1 MLRLKRIELMK
12 KTNIYRGAILLLPKH
27 LPKWL
32 VKEALALVESA
43 QYDILDIIRYKRLGS
58 KLLSKAKLEE
68 VIETVKQ
75 YKKDVPELKLIVYDE
90 IKPRDY
96 TTLMIETGV
105 EVLDRT
111 LLILEIFSLHAG
123 SKEAKLQIELATLK
137 HRLPIVRE
145 LIRRS
150 KLKELPGF
158 LGPGAY
164 AINAYYKHMIFRIAR
179 IRRELEDIRKRRER
193 ERLGRQRL
201 GYPHTAIV
209 GYASAGKTSLFNLL
223 TGEAKPVGPEYFTT
237 LSPKHKLVEL
247 VDGFKTFLVDT
258 VGFLWSVPPEII
270 EAFHATLE
278 EVTHADVLLFVVDV
292 SEPTH
297 VIRRKAQ
304 EGIRIL
310 YRISSVG
317 KPLLVIANKVDLTDE
332 EELEEKLSIIEKTFH
347 EDYPGFEGIIP
358 FSVLKKYG
366 VRELVWR
373 LASLLKDMERSTS

>member
-1 MLRLKRIELMK
+1 MK
-12 KTNIYRGAILLLPKH
+12 KINIYRGAILLLPKH

-247 VDGFKTFLVDT
+247 INGFKTFLVDT

-297 VIRRKAQ
+297 VIRRKVQ

-317 KPLLVIANKVDLTDE
+317 KPLLVIANKVDLIDE

-358 FSVLKKYG
+358 FSVPRRYG

>member
-1 MLRLKRIELMK
+1 MKR
-12 KTNIYRGAILLLPKH
+12 NSVYRGAILLLPKH

-32 VKEALALVESA
+32 VEEALALVESA
-43 QYDILDIIRYKRLGS
+43 QYSVLDIIRYRRLGS
-58 KLLSKAKLEE
+58 KLLSKVKLEE
-68 VIETVKQ
+68 VIETVKR
-75 YKKDVPELKLIVYDE
+75 YKESIPELKLIVYDE

-150 KLKELPGF
+150 KLGELPGF

-179 IRRELEDIRKRRER
+179 IRRELENIRKRRER

-223 TGEAKPVGPEYFTT
+223 TGEAKPVGHEYFTT

-258 VGFLWSVPPEII
+258 VGFIWSVPPEII

-278 EVTHADVLLFVVDV
+278 EVTYADILLFVVDV
-292 SEPTH
+292 GEPTH
-297 VIRRKAQ
+297 VIRKKVQ

-310 YRISSVG
+310 YRIGSIG
-317 KPLLVIANKVDLTDE
+317 KPLLAIANKVDLVGE
-332 EELEEKLSIIEKTFH
+332 EELEEKLSVIEKTFH
-347 EDYPGFEGIIP
+347 EEYPGFEGIIP

-366 VRELVWR
+366 VYELAWR
-373 LASLLKDMERSTS
+373 LASLLKDMGRFTS

>member
-1 MLRLKRIELMK
+1 LLRLKRIELMK

>member
-1 MLRLKRIELMK
+1 MK
-12 KTNIYRGAILLLPKH
+12 KNNIYRGAILLLPKH
-27 LPKWL
+27 LPQWL
-32 VKEALALVESA
+32 VKEAFALVESA
-43 QYDILDIIRYKRLGS
+43 QYDILDVIRYKRLGS

-68 VIETVKQ
+68 IVRIANQ
-75 YKKDVPELKLIVYDE
+75 YKESVHELKLIVYDE

-96 TTLMIETGV
+96 ATLMIETGV

-137 HRLPIVRE
+137 HRLPLVRE
-145 LIRRS
+145 FIRRS

-164 AINAYYKHMIFRIAR
+164 AIDAYYRHMKFRIAK
-179 IRRELEDIRKRRER
+179 IKRELENIRKHRER

-223 TGEAKPVGPEYFTT
+223 TGETKPVGPEYFTT

-247 VDGFKTFLVDT
+247 VNGFKTFLVDT
-258 VGFLWSVPPEII
+258 VGFIWSVPPEII

-278 EVTHADVLLFVVDV
+278 EVTYADILLFVVDA
-292 SEPTH
+292 SEPPH
-297 VIRRKAQ
+297 VIRKKVE

-310 YRISSVG
+310 YRIGSIG
-317 KPLLVIANKVDLTDE
+317 KPLLAVANKVDLVDKW
-332 EELEEKLSIIEKTFH
+332 ELEEKLSIIEKTLR
-347 EDYPGFEGIIP
+347 EGYPGFEGIIP
-358 FSVLKKYG
+358 FSALKKYG
-366 VRELVWR
+366 VDELTWK
-373 LASLLKDMERSTS
+373 LANLLKDMGRYTS

>member
-1 MLRLKRIELMK
+1 MK
-12 KTNIYRGAILLLPKH
+12 KNSYYRGAILLLPKH

-32 VKEALALVESA
+32 VREAFALVESA
-43 QYDILDIIRYKRLGS
+43 QYTILDVVKYKRLGP
-58 KLLSKAKLEE
+58 KLLSEAKLKE
-68 VIETVKQ
+68 VVEIVEQ
-75 YKKDVPELKLIVYDE
+75 YKKDVYELKLVVYDE

-145 LIRRS
+145 FIRRS

-164 AINAYYKHMIFRIAR
+164 AINAYYKHMVFRIAK
-179 IRRELEDIRKRRER
+179 IKEELESIRKRRER

-223 TGEAKPVGPEYFTT
+223 TGETKPIGPEYFTT
-237 LSPKHKLVEL
+237 LNPKHKLVEL
-247 VDGFKTFLVDT
+247 VDGFKTFLIDT
-258 VGFLWSVPPEII
+258 VGFIWSVPPEII

-278 EVTHADVLLFVVDV
+278 EVAYADVLLFVVDI
-292 SEPTH
+292 SEPTY
-297 VIRRKAQ
+297 VIRRKVQ

-310 YRISSVG
+310 YRIGSIG
-317 KPLLVIANKVDLTDE
+317 KPLLAIANKVDLVDGK
-332 EELEEKLSIIEKTFH
+332 ELEEKLSIIEKTFH

-358 FSVLKKYG
+358 FSALKRNG
-366 VRELVWR
+366 VYELVWK
-373 LASLLKDMERSTS
+373 LASLLKDTGRSMS

>member
-1 MLRLKRIELMK
+1 MK
-12 KTNIYRGAILLLPKH
+12 KNSYYRGAILLLPKH

-32 VKEALALVESA
+32 VREAFALVESA
-43 QYDILDIIRYKRLGS
+43 QYTILDVVKYKRLGP
-58 KLLSKAKLEE
+58 KLLSEAKLKE
-68 VIETVKQ
+68 VVEIVEQ
-75 YKKDVPELKLIVYDE
+75 YKKDVYELKLVVYDE

-145 LIRRS
+145 FIRRS

-164 AINAYYKHMIFRIAR
+164 AINAYYKHMVFRIAK
-179 IRRELEDIRKRRER
+179 IKEELESIRKRRER

-223 TGEAKPVGPEYFTT
+223 TGETKPIGPEYFTT
-237 LSPKHKLVEL
+237 LNPKHKLVEL
-247 VDGFKTFLVDT
+247 VDGFKTFLIDT
-258 VGFLWSVPPEII
+258 VGFIWSVPPEII

-278 EVTHADVLLFVVDV
+278 EVAYADVLLFVVDI
-292 SEPTH
+292 SEPTY
-297 VIRRKAQ
+297 VIRRKVQ

-310 YRISSVG
+310 YRIGSIG
-317 KPLLVIANKVDLTDE
+317 KPLLAIANKVDLVDGK
-332 EELEEKLSIIEKTFH
+332 ELEEKLSIIEKTFH

-358 FSVLKKYG
+358 FSALKRNG
-366 VRELVWR
+366 VYELVWK
-373 LASLLKDMERSTS
+373 LASLLKDTRRSMS

>member
-1 MLRLKRIELMK
+1 MK
-12 KTNIYRGAILLLPKH
+12 KNNIYRGAILLLPKH
-27 LPKWL
+27 LPQWL
-32 VKEALALVESA
+32 VKEAFALVESA
-43 QYDILDIIRYKRLGS
+43 QYDILDVIRYKRLGS

-68 VIETVKQ
+68 IVRIANQ
-75 YKKDVPELKLIVYDE
+75 YKESVHELKLIVYDE

-96 TTLMIETGV
+96 ATLMIETGV

-137 HRLPIVRE
+137 HRLPLVRE
-145 LIRRS
+145 FIRRS

-164 AINAYYKHMIFRIAR
+164 AIDAYYRHMKFRIAK
-179 IRRELEDIRKRRER
+179 IKRELENIRKHRER

-247 VDGFKTFLVDT
+247 VNGFKTFLVDT
-258 VGFLWSVPPEII
+258 VGFIWSVPPEII

-278 EVTHADVLLFVVDV
+278 EVTYADILLFVVDA
-292 SEPTH
+292 SEPPH
-297 VIRRKAQ
+297 VIRKKVE

-310 YRISSVG
+310 YRIGSIG
-317 KPLLVIANKVDLTDE
+317 KPLLAVANKVDLVDKW
-332 EELEEKLSIIEKTFH
+332 ELEEKLSIIEKTLR
-347 EDYPGFEGIIP
+347 EGYPGFEGIIP
-358 FSVLKKYG
+358 FSALKKYG
-366 VRELVWR
+366 VDELTWK
-373 LASLLKDMERSTS
+373 LANLLKDMGRYTS

>member
-1 MLRLKRIELMK
+1 MK
-12 KTNIYRGAILLLPKH
+12 KINIYRGAILLLPKH

-247 VDGFKTFLVDT
+247 INGFKTFLVDT

-297 VIRRKAQ
+297 VIRRKVQ

-358 FSVLKKYG
+358 FSVPRRYG

>member
-1 MLRLKRIELMK
+1 MK
-12 KTNIYRGAILLLPKH
+12 KNSYYRGAILLLPKH

-32 VKEALALVESA
+32 VREAFALVESA
-43 QYDILDIIRYKRLGS
+43 QYTILDVVKYKRLGP
-58 KLLSKAKLEE
+58 KLLSEAKLKE
-68 VIETVKQ
+68 VVEIVEQ
-75 YKKDVPELKLIVYDE
+75 YKKDVYELKLVVYDE

-145 LIRRS
+145 FIRRS

-164 AINAYYKHMIFRIAR
+164 AINAYYKHMVFRIAK
-179 IRRELEDIRKRRER
+179 IKEELESIRKRRER

-223 TGEAKPVGPEYFTT
+223 TGETKPIGPEYFTT
-237 LSPKHKLVEL
+237 LNPKHKLVEL
-247 VDGFKTFLVDT
+247 VDGFKTFLIDT
-258 VGFLWSVPPEII
+258 VGFIWSVPPEII

-278 EVTHADVLLFVVDV
+278 EVAYADVLLFVVDI
-292 SEPTH
+292 SEPTYA
-297 VIRRKAQ
+297 IRRKVQ

-310 YRISSVG
+310 YRIGSIG
-317 KPLLVIANKVDLTDE
+317 KPLLAIANKVDLVDGK
-332 EELEEKLSIIEKTFH
+332 ELEEKLSIIEKTFH

-358 FSVLKKYG
+358 FSALKRNG
-366 VRELVWR
+366 VYELVWK
-373 LASLLKDMERSTS
+373 LANLLKDTGRSMS

>member
-1 MLRLKRIELMK
+1 MK
-12 KTNIYRGAILLLPKH
+12 KINIYRGAILLLPKH

-247 VDGFKTFLVDT
+247 INGFKTFLVDT

-297 VIRRKAQ
+297 VIRRKVQ

-317 KPLLVIANKVDLTDE
+317 KPLLVIANKVDLIDE